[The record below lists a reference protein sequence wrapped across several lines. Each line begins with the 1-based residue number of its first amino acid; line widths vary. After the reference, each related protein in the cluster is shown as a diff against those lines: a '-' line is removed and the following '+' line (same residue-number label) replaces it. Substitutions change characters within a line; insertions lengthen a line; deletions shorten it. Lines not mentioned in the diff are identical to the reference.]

1 MCVCVCVCVFQ
12 IHFNG
17 LMDYFLAHKFPS
29 HINIFRIL
37 SVSVVYLLS
46 WNSYIWHKSSR
57 RKICLVS
64 LVNKKHSPFIFSFD
78 NKITFSR
85 RSFNKPEEIVAVE
98 RKLRIVSIREE
109 FMS

>member
-1 MCVCVCVCVFQ
+1 MQIAPHFSVSSSVLRKNCKTDFLCVYLYLNKYICMYIYIYIYIYMCVCVCVCVGVCVSVCVCVCVFQ

-46 WNSYIWHKSSR
+46 WNS
-57 RKICLVS
+57 
-64 LVNKKHSPFIFSFD
+64 
-78 NKITFSR
+78 
-85 RSFNKPEEIVAVE
+85 
-98 RKLRIVSIREE
+98 
-109 FMS
+109 